1 MRSRTLGCRHCRL
14 LRRADR
20 NVDGLVLTS
29 SMLYVKC
36 GREKNVTDK
45 DGAGARSW
53 RSPHYTGLDFTLGVQ
68 STQDN
73 VGREAAQVGDH

>member
-1 MRSRTLGCRHCRL
+1 MRPRTPRCRHGIL

-20 NVDGLVLTS
+20 NVEGLVPSGST
-29 SMLYVKC
+29 LYVKY
-36 GREKNVTDK
+36 GREKNATDNG
-45 DGAGARSW
+45 GAGARSW
-53 RSPHYTGLDFTLGVQ
+53 RSPHYTGLDFTLDVQ